1 MVKRTIIVLG
11 LIFMFSCSRKKEPY
25 YLFHIGRDAVVTDS
39 AGKVLRDTFY
49 SRVNLGYSYEMIKGK
64 DTVFVPRYVTTVDWS
79 RGLQIR
85 MFAGM
90 AAINPENLALIL
102 NFSPRKLT
110 YMKANFQLIPEDFV
124 DIYRVN
130 DGYVIFTTMN
140 IYHTDFK
147 GNEKNMKEVYTSKE
161 FYGFSIQSVHRIGPE
176 KFLILGGNKFGIFNS
191 QADSLIVIKPQ
202 RPSSPAFFVG
212 GKIYRLEMLV
222 FGPYKAKYVLCEY
235 NQGGVLVD
243 SIRMS
248 VFDNQYR
255 LKPYVF
261 GNRLYIMSEKA
272 IYELNTKD
280 YSVIKK
286 LALPVEYDSLWNV
299 GNGFVVYSRK
309 KNQIA
314 RIPEDL
320 SDVKVIANNVSCEGI
335 YVSPTIISCRRGDS
349 TYVYS
354 PSFKPISVYENV
366 LFVKGDFIGTRIKDT
381 LIIYRKSDTFLKI
394 ASPYYSY
401 QRKLQ
406 EEEEKSKEK
415 DTKE

>member
-1 MVKRTIIVLG
+1 MVKRAFIVIG
-11 LIFMFSCSRKKEPY
+11 IVFMLSCSKKKEPY
-25 YLFHIGRDAVVTDS
+25 YLFHIGRDAIVTDS
-39 AGKVLRDTFY
+39 VGRVLRDTFY
-49 SRVNLGYSYEMIKGK
+49 ARINLGYSYEKVKGK

-79 RGLQIR
+79 RGLQIK

-90 AAINPENLALIL
+90 TAINPENLSLIM
-102 NFSPRKLT
+102 NFSPKKLT
-110 YMKANFQLIPEDFV
+110 YMKSNYQLIPEDFV
-124 DIYRVN
+124 GVDRVD
-130 DGYVIFTTMN
+130 DGYVIFTSMN
-140 IYHTDFK
+140 IYHTDFE
-147 GNEKNMKEVYTSKE
+147 GVEKNMLEVYTSRE
-161 FYGFSIQSVHRIGPE
+161 FYGFSIQSVHKIAPQ
-176 KFLILGGNKFGIFNS
+176 KFLLLGGDKFGIYNS
-191 QADSLIVIKPQ
+191 HTDSLILIKPG
-202 RPSSPAFFVG
+202 RPSSPAFFIN
-212 GKIYRLEMLV
+212 GKIYRLETTV
-222 FGPYKAKYVLCEY
+222 FGPYKAKYMLCEY
-235 NQGGVLVD
+235 NQGGILVD

-309 KNQIA
+309 RNQIA

-354 PSFKPISVYENV
+354 LGFKPISVYKNV